1 MVSGLWFMVC
11 GTPTSS
17 LQKIPQHQMTW
28 SKLLFRLLAF
38 IYGNSYL
45 NLYSQ
50 IELVKN
56 LAKLFLID
64 KGIEG

>member
-1 MVSGLWFMVC
+1 
-11 GTPTSS
+11 
-17 LQKIPQHQMTW
+17 MTW

-38 IYGNSYL
+38 IYENSYL